1 MIWGLT
7 SSESLTTV
15 TGAILDFLVGDI
27 GWVYVLAMCGVLGVC
42 VFLVFSR
49 YGRIRLGKDDDRPEF
64 RTSSWISMMFAA
76 GMGIA
81 LLFYGVA
88 EPLSHFAAPPPGLAE
103 PKTEEAARVAM
114 EYTFLHWGIT
124 GWAVYAVAGLALA
137 YFGYRHGGRNLMST
151 ACRPLLGDRVDG
163 PLGKTID
170 AAAVVATL
178 FGLIPSLGMG
188 ALQVNEALKYV
199 WGVPTSTTVQ
209 MIFIA
214 VTTAMFVLSATT
226 GVGRGVQFLAN
237 FSMLIAILVAVFML
251 VVGPTQ
257 FIFSFLI
264 ESTGNYVYNF
274 WPMTFRTGTGSQA
287 EWVQSWTIYYWAW
300 WISWAPFVGTFI
312 ARISKGR
319 TIREFVLGV
328 ILLPSAVSMVW
339 FVIFGGTAINLAL
352 TQATE
357 IVSAVE
363 VSQESVLFALLDQ
376 FPLAE
381 INAVIVMVL
390 IVLWFVSGAD
400 AASIVMGILCSR
412 GSANPPRLLTAFWGI
427 VSAVAAAVLLLAGG
441 LTALEQAMV
450 VMSAPFMIVM
460 VILTV
465 GLLKQLRAEP
475 RSSRPVD
482 AGRSGSGPA
491 SAGRCRPTGTGGRRS
506 RRAVIRHPIAI
517 SRAGACATRHPR
529 ATTTNSW
536 SCTGI
541 PAARRK
547 ASRRDVAGHRRRAW
561 VAVTLA
567 RGVSPDPPHRGSER
581 QGMPTYPLPA
591 VRAITGVITRVDD

>member
-1 MIWGLT
+1 
-7 SSESLTTV
+7 
-15 TGAILDFLVGDI
+15 
-27 GWVYVLAMCGVLGVC
+27 
-42 VFLVFSR
+42 
-49 YGRIRLGKDDDRPEF
+49 
-64 RTSSWISMMFAA
+64 
-76 GMGIA
+76 
-81 LLFYGVA
+81 
-88 EPLSHFAAPPPGLAE
+88 
-103 PKTEEAARVAM
+103 
-114 EYTFLHWGIT
+114 
-124 GWAVYAVAGLALA
+124 
-137 YFGYRHGGRNLMST
+137 
-151 ACRPLLGDRVDG
+151 
-163 PLGKTID
+163 
-170 AAAVVATL
+170 
-178 FGLIPSLGMG
+178 
-188 ALQVNEALKYV
+188 VNEALKYV

-237 FSMLIAILVAVFML
+237 FSMLIAILLAVFLL
-251 VVGPTQ
+251 VLGPTQ
-257 FIFSFLI
+257 FIISFLI

-352 TQATE
+352 TQLTE

-465 GLLKQLRAEP
+465 GLLKALRAEP
-475 RSSRPVD
+475 PG
-482 AGRSGSGPA
+482 AGRSTPVVPAPARHEPDAAGP
-491 SAGRCRPTGTGGRRS
+491 P
-506 RRAVIRHPIAI
+506 V
-517 SRAGACATRHPR
+517 
-529 ATTTNSW
+529 
-536 SCTGI
+536 
-541 PAARRK
+541 
-547 ASRRDVAGHRRRAW
+547 
-561 VAVTLA
+561 
-567 RGVSPDPPHRGSER
+567 
-581 QGMPTYPLPA
+581 PA
-591 VRAITGVITRVDD
+591 VAAAGERSSDIR